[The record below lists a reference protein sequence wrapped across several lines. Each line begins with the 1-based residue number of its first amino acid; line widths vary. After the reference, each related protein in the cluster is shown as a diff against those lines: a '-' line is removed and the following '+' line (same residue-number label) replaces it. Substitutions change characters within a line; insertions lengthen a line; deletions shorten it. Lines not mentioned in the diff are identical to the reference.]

1 MTATSFDPALPS
13 VSVVVPTRHRMELLR
28 RALDSIVGQRYD
40 GSIEIVVVF
49 DQEEPLDPGVEMRPL
64 RSIRVLSNDR
74 VAGLAGA
81 RNTGILAATGDFI
94 AYCDD
99 DDEWLPD
106 KVRRQIDAA
115 SLTPRPEVIATGATI
130 VYEDRTIDRVPERD
144 VELHELLRSRV
155 QEIHPSSILVTRT
168 AMLDGIGIVDEAMP
182 GSYGEDYEWLLRAA
196 GRGPIRVVPAPLVR
210 VYWHASSFF
219 ADRWPVIIQSITYL
233 LDGTPSSSRSRKGWP
248 GCTAGSRSRT
258 RRWGS
263 DRKPVDGPRS
273 PYG

>member
-144 VELHELLRSRV
+144 VELHELLRSRL
-155 QEIHPSSILVTRT
+155 QSSTR
-168 AMLDGIGIVDEAMP
+168 
-182 GSYGEDYEWLLRAA
+182 
-196 GRGPIRVVPAPLVR
+196 
-210 VYWHASSFF
+210 
-219 ADRWPVIIQSITYL
+219 
-233 LDGTPSSSRSRKGWP
+233 
-248 GCTAGSRSRT
+248 
-258 RRWGS
+258 
-263 DRKPVDGPRS
+263 PRS
-273 PYG
+273 W

>member
-1 MTATSFDPALPS
+1 
-13 VSVVVPTRHRMELLR
+13 MELLR
-28 RALDSIVGQRYD
+28 RALVSIVGQRYD
-40 GSIEIVVVF
+40 GRIEIVVVF
-49 DQEEPLDPGVEMRPL
+49 DQEEPIDPGVEMGPL
-64 RSIRVLSNDR
+64 RSIRLLPNDR

-115 SLTPRPEVIATGATI
+115 SFSPRPEVIATGATI

-233 LDGTPSSSRSRKGWP
+233 LTGIPSSCRSRRGWP
-248 GCTAGSRSRT
+248 GCMAGSRSRT
-258 RRWGS
+258 QRWGS
-263 DRKPVDGPRS
+263 ARKLVDGPGS
-273 PYG
+273 PCG